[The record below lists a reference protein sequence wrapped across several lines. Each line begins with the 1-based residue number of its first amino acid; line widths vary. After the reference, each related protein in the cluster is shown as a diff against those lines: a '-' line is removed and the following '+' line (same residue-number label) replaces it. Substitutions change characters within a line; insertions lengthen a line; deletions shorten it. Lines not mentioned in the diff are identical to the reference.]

1 MLRSNRDKQQN
12 YEFVTIEDLVP
23 ADHMLRKI
31 DKYIDFSFIDE
42 KVRHLYCQDNGRP
55 AIDPLVL
62 FKMIFLGYFYGIRS
76 ERQLEREIQ
85 TNIAYRWF
93 LGLGLTDRVPDHT
106 TISWNRRTRFKD
118 TSVFQDIF
126 DEIVLQAISHR
137 MVGGRVLISDSTHIK
152 ANANKHKYTK
162 EQVQQNTRDYLDEL
176 NAAIEADRQ
185 AQGKKP
191 LKPREEVNEDKEVK
205 VSTTDPDSGYMFRE
219 GNPEGFFYLDH
230 RTVDVKYNLITDV
243 FVTAGNVHDSVPYL
257 SRLDRQRKRFGFK
270 VEAVALDSG
279 YMTTPICKGLEERK
293 IFGVIAHR
301 RFHPTQGLYAK
312 WKFTYDAE
320 RNVYICPQKQELIY
334 RTTDRNGYRQYAS
347 DPKQCAN
354 CPALEQCT
362 RSRNTRKIVTRHIW
376 EDSKEQVRL
385 NRLSKSGKRLY
396 RKRKETI
403 ERSFADAKQLHG
415 FRYCRLRGL
424 NNVMEQALMTAAVQ
438 NMKKI
443 ALHLERRA

>member
-1 MLRSNRDKQQN
+1 MLRTNRDKQQN
-12 YEFVTIEDLVP
+12 YELVSIEELVP
-23 ADHMLRKI
+23 SDHMLRKI
-31 DKYIDFSFIDE
+31 DKHIDFTFIDE
-42 KVRHLYCQDNGRP
+42 KVRHLYSQDNGRP

-76 ERQLEREIQ
+76 ERQLEREVQ
-85 TNIAYRWF
+85 TNLAYRWF

-137 MVGGRVLISDSTHIK
+137 MIGGRVLVSDSTHVK
-152 ANANKHKYTK
+152 ANANKNKYTK

-176 NAAIEADRQ
+176 NSAIETDRK

-219 GNPEGFFYLDH
+219 GKPEGFFYLDH
-230 RTVDVKYNLITDV
+230 RTVDVKCNLITDV

-257 SRLDRQRKRFGFK
+257 SRLDRQRKRFGFA

-279 YMTTPICKGLEERK
+279 YMTTPICKGLEDRN
-293 IFGVIAHR
+293 IYGVIAHR
-301 RFHPTQGLYAK
+301 RFQPTQGLYPK

-320 RNVYICPQKQELIY
+320 RNLYICPQQQKLPY
-334 RTTDRNGYRQYAS
+334 RTTDRHGYRHYAS
-347 DPKQCAN
+347 DPKICAA
-354 CPALEQCT
+354 CPMLEKCT
-362 RSRNTRKIVTRHIW
+362 RSRNKRKIVTRHIW

>member
-1 MLRSNRDKQQN
+1 M
-12 YEFVTIEDLVP
+12 
-23 ADHMLRKI
+23 
-31 DKYIDFSFIDE
+31 
-42 KVRHLYCQDNGRP
+42 
-55 AIDPLVL
+55 
-62 FKMIFLGYFYGIRS
+62 
-76 ERQLEREIQ
+76 
-85 TNIAYRWF
+85 
-93 LGLGLTDRVPDHT
+93 
-106 TISWNRRTRFKD
+106 
-118 TSVFQDIF
+118 
-126 DEIVLQAISHR
+126 
-137 MVGGRVLISDSTHIK
+137 
-152 ANANKHKYTK
+152 
-162 EQVQQNTRDYLDEL
+162 
-176 NAAIEADRQ
+176 
-185 AQGKKP
+185 
-191 LKPREEVNEDKEVK
+191 NEDKEVK

-219 GNPEGFFYLDH
+219 GKPEGFFYLDH

-257 SRLDRQRKRFGFK
+257 SRLDRQRKRFGFA

-279 YMTTPICKGLEERK
+279 YMTTPICKGLEDRN
-293 IFGVIAHR
+293 IYGVIAHR
-301 RFHPTQGLYAK
+301 RFQSTQGLYPK

-320 RNVYICPQKQELIY
+320 RNLYICPQQQELPY
-334 RTTDRNGYRQYAS
+334 RTTDRHGYRHYAS
-347 DPKQCAN
+347 DPKICAA
-354 CPALEQCT
+354 CPMLEKCT
-362 RSRNTRKIVTRHIW
+362 RSRNKRKIVTRHIW